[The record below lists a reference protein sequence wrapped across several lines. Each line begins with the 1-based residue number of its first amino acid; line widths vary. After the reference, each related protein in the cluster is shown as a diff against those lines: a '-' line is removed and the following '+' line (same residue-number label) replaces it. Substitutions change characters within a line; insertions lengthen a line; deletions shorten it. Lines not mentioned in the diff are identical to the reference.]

1 MKLASIGVAVV
12 MASIWGYWLGGV
24 LPLGLAAIVAFGS
37 GMALGA
43 LAYLIGSRLE
53 EKL

>member
-1 MKLASIGVAVV
+1 MRVAAVGVGIA
-12 MASIWGYWLGGV
+12 MAGIWGYWLGGV

-53 EKL
+53 EKP

>member
-1 MKLASIGVAVV
+1 MRFALVGLGLVIAGT
-12 MASIWGYWLGGV
+12 WGYWLGGV
-24 LPLGLAAIVAFGS
+24 LPFELATIISFGS

-53 EKL
+53 EKP